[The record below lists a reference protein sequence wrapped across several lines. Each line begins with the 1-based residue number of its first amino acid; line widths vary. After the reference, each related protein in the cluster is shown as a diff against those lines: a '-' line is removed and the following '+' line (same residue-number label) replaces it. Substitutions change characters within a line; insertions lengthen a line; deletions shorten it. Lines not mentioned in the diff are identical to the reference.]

1 VKVSTGYPSAVAGRR
16 RSRLGLW
23 FERVALGAIMGGVA
37 LVVERRLV
45 KAIRRRGA
53 EGESREGGGDAELAT
68 APEQV
73 DQ

>member
-23 FERVALGAIMGGVA
+23 FERLALGAIMGGVA
-37 LVVERRLV
+37 LVVERRLQ
-45 KAIRRRGA
+45 KAIRRRGDQ
-53 EGESREGGGDAELAT
+53 REGNRGRDAELAT